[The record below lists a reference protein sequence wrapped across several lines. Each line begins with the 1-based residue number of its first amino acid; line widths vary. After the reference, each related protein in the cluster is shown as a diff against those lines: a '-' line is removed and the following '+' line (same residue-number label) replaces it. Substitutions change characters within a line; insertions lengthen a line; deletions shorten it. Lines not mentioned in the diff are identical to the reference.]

1 MKRYFHQE
9 LQTLENDLVSMGQHA
24 LQSFDYAMG
33 MVLQGEL
40 DLEGKLKESELKID
54 DLELKVD
61 AEVSRYFSLRSP
73 MASDVRLLMTAMK
86 VSKSLERVG
95 DEAISIAKRA
105 KKIGETMP
113 LNNLFG
119 IPDMATLTRDL
130 LEESNEVF
138 LSLEKEMAS
147 KIPAKDKV
155 IDQLNRDNFFAI
167 EEFLRSKPAS
177 IISGMELLFISKSLE
192 RIADH
197 AVNISSAVVFMVDAE
212 DVRHTE
218 QTSRS
223 V

>member
-1 MKRYFHQE
+1 MERYFYQE
-9 LQTLENDLVSMGQHA
+9 LQTLENDLVSMGQYA

-33 MVLQGEL
+33 TVLQGNLEL
-40 DLEGKLKESELKID
+40 VEKLNQSELRID
-54 DLELKVD
+54 ELELKVD
-61 AEVSRYFSLRSP
+61 AEVSRYFSLRAP

-105 KKIGETMP
+105 KKIAETLP

-119 IPDMATLTRDL
+119 IAEMAKLTQGL
-130 LEESNEVF
+130 LEESNQAF
-138 LSLEKEMAS
+138 LSLDKEKAA
-147 KIPAKDKV
+147 KIPAKDKA
-155 IDQLNRDNFFAI
+155 IDQINRENFFAI
-167 EEFLRSKPAS
+167 EEFLKTQPEC
-177 IISGMELLFISKSLE
+177 IVSGMELLFISKSLE

-197 AVNISSAVVFMVDAE
+197 AVNIASAVVFMVDAE

-218 QTSRS
+218 QTNRS

>member
-1 MKRYFHQE
+1 MTRYFHQE
-9 LQTLENDLVSMGQHA
+9 LQTLDNDLVSMGQHA

-119 IPDMATLTRDL
+119 IPEMATLTRDL
-130 LEESNEVF
+130 LEESNEAF
-138 LSLEKEMAS
+138 LSLEKERAS